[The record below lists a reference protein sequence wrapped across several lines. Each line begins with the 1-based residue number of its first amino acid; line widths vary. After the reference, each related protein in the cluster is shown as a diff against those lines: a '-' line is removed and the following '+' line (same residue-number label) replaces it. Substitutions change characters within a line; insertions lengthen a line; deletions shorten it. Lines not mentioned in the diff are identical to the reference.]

1 MFVSVGM
8 VVDVDMETAVVAVAN
23 TVVGIGEV
31 TRVDVVG
38 SAALGSLVNVV
49 VAVVAVAVARVALE
63 ANAVGTSQ
71 VVGVVDD
78 TVNERAGPFVHA
90 STAFVASVAA
100 DAACFAIMA
109 VYVCGSIGSHLPAI
123 STGKTSTDGRY
134 DGIAPR
140 VTRTGKTGTRNVY
153 QGRT

>member
-1 MFVSVGM
+1 
-8 VVDVDMETAVVAVAN
+8 METAVVAVAA
-23 TVVGIGEV
+23 TVVGVGEA
-31 TRVDVVG
+31 TNVDVVG
-38 SAALGSLVNVV
+38 SAVLGSSVIVV
-49 VAVVAVAVARVALE
+49 VAVVAVAVVSVALD

-78 TVNERAGPFVHA
+78 AVNEGAGPIVHA

-100 DAACFAIMA
+100 DAACYAIMA

-123 STGKTSTDGRY
+123 RTGKTNTGGKY